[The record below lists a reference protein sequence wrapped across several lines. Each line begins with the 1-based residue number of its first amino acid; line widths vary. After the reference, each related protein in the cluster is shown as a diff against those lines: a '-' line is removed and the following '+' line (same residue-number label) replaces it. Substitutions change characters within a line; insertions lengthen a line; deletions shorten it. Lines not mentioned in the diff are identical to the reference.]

1 MAFIDCSAFSFED
14 KEFEK
19 FIVEKAKLWL
29 DSGYIFGKEG
39 EGFQRINIACPRE
52 TLKKALEQLKE
63 AVDEIKRPK
72 INAKY

>member
-1 MAFIDCSAFSFED
+1 MR
-14 KEFEK
+14 EK

-63 AVDEIKRPK
+63 AVDEIKSIK
-72 INAKY
+72 